1 MAQHTNKSQ
10 LDIYSKDS
18 KFVTEF
24 TDKNGQIYHVNG
36 VFPPID
42 LHRHSPILR
51 AAIPATLMT
60 PAHSLMHS
68 YKHTPISDYY
78 VGLRG

>member
-1 MAQHTNKSQ
+1 MYYSPPLHHFVELRRHTIPTLRNISQTHLKVISMAQHTSKSQ

-24 TDKNGQIYHVNG
+24 TDKNGQVYHVNG

-42 LHRHSPILR
+42 LHRYFPF
-51 AAIPATLMT
+51 
-60 PAHSLMHS
+60 
-68 YKHTPISDYY
+68 
-78 VGLRG
+78 